1 MLQSI
6 SYCKIGYNMCMDGGL
21 FCVLSNLL
29 VPVVAKMLCYF
40 GLFPMLI
47 IIVMLTHAAGKP
59 KKENAL
65 KTICL
70 MLGPDFISDHI
81 TVR

>member
-1 MLQSI
+1 MVRGGEGRREGERSCRDYDHYSI
-6 SYCKIGYNMCMDGGL
+6 I
-21 FCVLSNLL
+21 
-29 VPVVAKMLCYF
+29 
-40 GLFPMLI
+40 
-47 IIVMLTHAAGKP
+47 AAGKP

-81 TVR
+81 TVSAGPVMANVCGSASLLQI

>member
-1 MLQSI
+1 
-6 SYCKIGYNMCMDGGL
+6 
-21 FCVLSNLL
+21 
-29 VPVVAKMLCYF
+29 
-40 GLFPMLI
+40 
-47 IIVMLTHAAGKP
+47 GKP

-81 TVR
+81 TVSAPLQHLLIATLMSSCWFYHLNTIHD

>member
-1 MLQSI
+1 MYVYIHVAIATCTCTASPYMYLYMYEQFTSK
-6 SYCKIGYNMCMDGGL
+6 S
-21 FCVLSNLL
+21 FFL
-29 VPVVAKMLCYF
+29 V
-40 GLFPMLI
+40 
-47 IIVMLTHAAGKP
+47 AGKP

-81 TVR
+81 TVTF